1 MKLKT
6 KNILL
11 VAIAIIATL
20 LISINIF
27 NIYDNYIYVF
37 NYEKLITL
45 TSVLII
51 LKLDNFNI
59 EIKGTNLV
67 ITKMMPSEILI
78 KGKIKNVGFNYE

>member
-1 MKLKT
+1 MHIKD
-6 KNILL
+6 N
-11 VAIAIIATL
+11 
-20 LISINIF
+20 LINFLYDKKYFI

-59 EIKGTNLV
+59 EIKGKDLV
-67 ITKMMPSEILI
+67 ITKMMPSEVLI
-78 KGKIKNVGFNYE
+78 KGKIKNIGFNYE

>member
-1 MKLKT
+1 MHIKD
-6 KNILL
+6 N
-11 VAIAIIATL
+11 
-20 LISINIF
+20 LINFLYDKKYFI

-59 EIKGTNLV
+59 EIKGKDLI

>member
-1 MKLKT
+1 MHIKD
-6 KNILL
+6 N
-11 VAIAIIATL
+11 
-20 LISINIF
+20 LINFLYDKKYFI

-37 NYEKLITL
+37 NYEKLLTL

-59 EIKGTNLV
+59 EIKGKDLV
-67 ITKMMPSEILI
+67 ITKMMPKEILI

>member
-1 MKLKT
+1 MHIKD
-6 KNILL
+6 N
-11 VAIAIIATL
+11 
-20 LISINIF
+20 LINFLYDKKYFI

-67 ITKMMPSEILI
+67 ITKMMPKEILI

>member
-1 MKLKT
+1 MHIKD
-6 KNILL
+6 N
-11 VAIAIIATL
+11 
-20 LISINIF
+20 LINFLYDKKYFI

-59 EIKGTNLV
+59 EIKGKDLV
-67 ITKMMPSEILI
+67 ITKMMPSEVLI

>member
-1 MKLKT
+1 MHIKD
-6 KNILL
+6 N
-11 VAIAIIATL
+11 
-20 LISINIF
+20 LINFLYDKKYFI

-51 LKLDNFNI
+51 LKLDNLNI

>member
-1 MKLKT
+1 MHIKD
-6 KNILL
+6 N
-11 VAIAIIATL
+11 
-20 LISINIF
+20 LINFLHDKKYFI

>member
-1 MKLKT
+1 MLFEET
-6 KNILL
+6 N
-11 VAIAIIATL
+11 
-20 LISINIF
+20 
-27 NIYDNYIYVF
+27 
-37 NYEKLITL
+37 
-45 TSVLII
+45 I

>member
-1 MKLKT
+1 MHIKD
-6 KNILL
+6 N
-11 VAIAIIATL
+11 
-20 LISINIF
+20 LINFLYDKKYFI

-67 ITKMMPSEILI
+67 ITKMIPSEILI

>member
-1 MKLKT
+1 MHIKD
-6 KNILL
+6 N
-11 VAIAIIATL
+11 
-20 LISINIF
+20 LINFLYDKKYFI

-59 EIKGTNLV
+59 EIKGKDLV

>member
-1 MKLKT
+1 MHIKD
-6 KNILL
+6 N
-11 VAIAIIATL
+11 
-20 LISINIF
+20 LINFLYDKKYFI

-37 NYEKLITL
+37 NYEKLLTL

-59 EIKGTNLV
+59 EIKGKDLV

>member
-1 MKLKT
+1 MHIKD
-6 KNILL
+6 N
-11 VAIAIIATL
+11 
-20 LISINIF
+20 LINFLYDKKYLI

-59 EIKGTNLV
+59 EIKGKDLV

>member
-1 MKLKT
+1 MHIKD
-6 KNILL
+6 N
-11 VAIAIIATL
+11 
-20 LISINIF
+20 LINFLYDKKYFI
-27 NIYDNYIYVF
+27 NIYDNYIYIF

>member
-1 MKLKT
+1 MHIKD
-6 KNILL
+6 N
-11 VAIAIIATL
+11 
-20 LISINIF
+20 LINFLYDKKYFI

-37 NYEKLITL
+37 NYEKLLTL

>member
-1 MKLKT
+1 MHIKD
-6 KNILL
+6 N
-11 VAIAIIATL
+11 
-20 LISINIF
+20 LINFLYDKKYFI

-59 EIKGTNLV
+59 EIKGKDLV
-67 ITKMMPSEILI
+67 ITKMMPKEILI

>member
-1 MKLKT
+1 MHIKD
-6 KNILL
+6 N
-11 VAIAIIATL
+11 
-20 LISINIF
+20 LINFLYDKKYCI

-45 TSVLII
+45 TSLLII

-59 EIKGTNLV
+59 EIKGKDLV
-67 ITKMMPSEILI
+67 ITKMMPKEILI

>member
-1 MKLKT
+1 MHIKD
-6 KNILL
+6 N
-11 VAIAIIATL
+11 
-20 LISINIF
+20 LINFLYDKKYFI

-67 ITKMMPSEILI
+67 ITKMMSSEILI

>member
-1 MKLKT
+1 MHIKD
-6 KNILL
+6 N
-11 VAIAIIATL
+11 
-20 LISINIF
+20 LINFLYDKKYFI

-59 EIKGTNLV
+59 EIKGTNLI
-67 ITKMMPSEILI
+67 ITKMMPKEILI

>member
-1 MKLKT
+1 MHIKD
-6 KNILL
+6 N
-11 VAIAIIATL
+11 
-20 LISINIF
+20 LINFLYDKKYFI

>member
-1 MKLKT
+1 MHIKD
-6 KNILL
+6 N
-11 VAIAIIATL
+11 
-20 LISINIF
+20 LINF
-27 NIYDNYIYVF
+27 LYDKKYFVNIYDNYIYVF
-37 NYEKLITL
+37 NYEKLLTL

-67 ITKMMPSEILI
+67 ITKMMPKEILI

>member
-1 MKLKT
+1 MHIKD
-6 KNILL
+6 N
-11 VAIAIIATL
+11 
-20 LISINIF
+20 LINFLYDKKYFI

-59 EIKGTNLV
+59 EIKGNNLV

>member
-1 MKLKT
+1 MHIKD
-6 KNILL
+6 N
-11 VAIAIIATL
+11 
-20 LISINIF
+20 LINFLYDKKYFI
-27 NIYDNYIYVF
+27 NIYDNYIYFF
-37 NYEKLITL
+37 NYEKLLTL

>member
-1 MKLKT
+1 MHIKD
-6 KNILL
+6 N
-11 VAIAIIATL
+11 
-20 LISINIF
+20 LINFLYDKKYFI

-37 NYEKLITL
+37 NYEKLLTL

-59 EIKGTNLV
+59 EIKGKDLV
-67 ITKMMPSEILI
+67 ITKMMPNEILI

>member
-1 MKLKT
+1 MHIKD
-6 KNILL
+6 N
-11 VAIAIIATL
+11 
-20 LISINIF
+20 LI
-27 NIYDNYIYVF
+27 

-59 EIKGTNLV
+59 EIKGKDLV

>member
-1 MKLKT
+1 MHIKD
-6 KNILL
+6 N
-11 VAIAIIATL
+11 
-20 LISINIF
+20 LINFLYVKKYFI

>member
-1 MKLKT
+1 MSQAYDCGLSAQTKLNNVDFPAPFGPSRPT
-6 KNILL
+6 ICPSG
-11 VAIAIIATL
+11 T
-20 LISINIF
+20 
-27 NIYDNYIYVF
+27 
-37 NYEKLITL
+37 EKLITL

>member
-1 MKLKT
+1 MHIKD
-6 KNILL
+6 N
-11 VAIAIIATL
+11 
-20 LISINIF
+20 LINF
-27 NIYDNYIYVF
+27 LYDKKYFVNIYDNYIYVF

>member
-1 MKLKT
+1 MHIKD
-6 KNILL
+6 N
-11 VAIAIIATL
+11 
-20 LISINIF
+20 LINF
-27 NIYDNYIYVF
+27 LYDKKYFVNIYDNYIYVF
-37 NYEKLITL
+37 NYEKLLTL